1 MSTSPFWDKVLEPH
15 EKLLWTGRPKPRLH
29 WRNWRLYGTVP
40 MAALG
45 LMGAAGVILATR
57 GMAGDVW
64 LLLVPAMLV
73 LIPVRATWQQ
83 IKAYEAT
90 RYALTDRRTLFF
102 FVSDGQTRIKAHPY
116 SALCPPMT
124 RQTAPPSVIFLQYR
138 TDKSEEFGFDYV
150 ESAEALLEQLERIAT

>member
-1 MSTSPFWDKVLEPH
+1 MTTSPFWDKVLEPN

-29 WRNWRLYGTVP
+29 WRNWRLYGTAP

-64 LLLVPAMLV
+64 LLVIPAVLV

-83 IKAYEAT
+83 LNAYAAT
-90 RYALTDRRTLFF
+90 RYALTDKRTLFF
-102 FVSDGQTRIKAHPY
+102 SVADGQTRIKAHPHT
-116 SALCPPMT
+116 ALCPAIT
-124 RQTAPPSVIFLQYR
+124 RQTVPPSVVFLHYK
-138 TDKSEEFGFDYV
+138 TDKTEQFGFDYV
-150 ESAEALLEQLERIAT
+150 ESGEALLGQLERIAS